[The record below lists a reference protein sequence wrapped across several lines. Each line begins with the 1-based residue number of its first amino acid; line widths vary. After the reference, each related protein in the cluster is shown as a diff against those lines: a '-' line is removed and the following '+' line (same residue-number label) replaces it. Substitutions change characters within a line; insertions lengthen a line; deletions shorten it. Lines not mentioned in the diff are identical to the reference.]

1 MLQYYTMFYSHVNYS
16 VTKILAIGFVNH
28 LQFYSH
34 VNYSVTKIATH
45 TFAPQAT
52 FYSHVN
58 YSVTKISNLIITRR
72 LLFKLT

>member
-1 MLQYYTMFYSHVNYS
+1 MAENRAFYSHVNYS
-16 VTKILAIGFVNH
+16 VTKMTV
-28 LQFYSH
+28 QF
-34 VNYSVTKIATH
+34 TLDTL
-45 TFAPQAT
+45 F

>member
-1 MLQYYTMFYSHVNYS
+1 MTLFYSHVNYS
-16 VTKILAIGFVNH
+16 VTKIRYNIPSALIM
-28 LQFYSH
+28 
-34 VNYSVTKIATH
+34 
-45 TFAPQAT
+45 